1 MVGARPPSRNGQ
13 AGARVSAVIALAAA
27 GLASSTPA
35 LAQTCAS
42 EIARLSQQYS
52 LLPEAPRAGSST
64 APTARAPRSDA
75 ASGTTTTERL
85 ARSGGVLAPPDVGSP
100 MAVQPPVANPD
111 RMPTTP
117 DVAPSPPGNSTGT
130 DGSGLTAADR
140 ARMESLL
147 QAAQAAE
154 RQGKPEQCLE
164 RLREAEAIPG
174 KPKTEAR

>member
-1 MVGARPPSRNGQ
+1 MLSLRTTGL
-13 AGARVSAVIALAAA
+13 ARVSSVVLT
-27 GLASSTPA
+27 LASGLLWVFPA
-35 LAQTCAS
+35 AAQTCAS

-52 LLPEAPRAGSST
+52 LSPEAPRAGSST
-64 APTARAPRSDA
+64 APAAPARRSDTA
-75 ASGTTTTERL
+75 PGTTTTERL
-85 ARSGGVLAPPDVGSP
+85 AQSGGVLSPPDVGSP
-100 MAVQPPVANPD
+100 MAVQPPIANPD

-117 DVAPSPPGNSTGT
+117 DVRPSPPGNSAGS
-130 DGSGLTAADR
+130 DASGLTAADR

-164 RLREAEAIPG
+164 RLREAEAVPG

>member
-1 MVGARPPSRNGQ
+1 
-13 AGARVSAVIALAAA
+13 
-27 GLASSTPA
+27 
-35 LAQTCAS
+35 
-42 EIARLSQQYS
+42 
-52 LLPEAPRAGSST
+52 
-64 APTARAPRSDA
+64 
-75 ASGTTTTERL
+75 
-85 ARSGGVLAPPDVGSP
+85 

-117 DVAPSPPGNSTGT
+117 DVKPSPPGNSAGT
-130 DGSGLTAADR
+130 DASGLTAADR

-164 RLREAEAIPG
+164 RLREAEAIPI

>member
-1 MVGARPPSRNGQ
+1 MMVS
-13 AGARVSAVIALAAA
+13 SKSIALSAA
-27 GLASSTPA
+27 LMASALIMAPPA
-35 LAQTCAS
+35 VAQTCAS
-42 EIARLSQQYS
+42 EIARLSQQYALS
-52 LLPEAPRAGSST
+52 PEAPRAGSST

-75 ASGTTTTERL
+75 APGTTTTERL
-85 ARSGGVLAPPDVGSP
+85 GQSGGVISPPDVGSP
-100 MAVQPPVANPD
+100 MAVQPPIANPD

-117 DVAPSPPGNSTGT
+117 NVAPSPPGNGAGT

-140 ARMESLL
+140 TRMESLL

-164 RLREAEAIPG
+164 RLREAEAVPG

>member
-1 MVGARPPSRNGQ
+1 MGARVPSKDGQ
-13 AGARVSAVIALAAA
+13 AGARLSAVIVLAAA
-27 GLASSTPA
+27 ALASSTPA

-52 LLPEAPRAGSST
+52 LSPEAPRAGSST
-64 APTARAPRSDA
+64 ARAPRSDA
-75 ASGTTTTERL
+75 APGTTTTERL
-85 ARSGGVLAPPDVGSP
+85 AQSGGVLAPPDVGSP

-117 DVAPSPPGNSTGT
+117 DVAPSPPGNSAGT

-154 RQGKPEQCLE
+154 RKGKPEQCLE
-164 RLREAEAIPG
+164 RLREAEAVPG
-174 KPKTEAR
+174 RPKTEAR